1 MSLFAPFLNLLLT
14 PNHFTLILHAR
25 EPTFIIDVIPTNAE
39 ESPKKDTD
47 FYCRGDAGR
56 LPAD

>member
-39 ESPKKDTD
+39 DSPKKDTD